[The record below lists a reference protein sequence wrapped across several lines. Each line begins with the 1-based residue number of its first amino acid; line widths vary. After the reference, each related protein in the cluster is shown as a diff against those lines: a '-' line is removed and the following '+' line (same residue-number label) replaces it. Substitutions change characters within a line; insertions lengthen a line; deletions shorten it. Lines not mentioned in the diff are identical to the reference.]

1 MLKDSLR
8 LLMSLSTWSLD
19 LIEKNKTFRL
29 KQATVNQEI
38 ETGEIAA
45 TISIISKEKERLE
58 TEIERAEAEEA
69 VTTAIEKAQAERQK
83 LQAEI
88 AAESVENEAKTI
100 ERLAEAEGKR
110 YHLIPAT
117 DAERTAKMVRELAPQ
132 LIENLPQ
139 VVEIAKALAPQ
150 AGILGDSNIYNFPNG
165 NGEEINKLMLST
177 SGMLLI
183 QSLLNGK
190 LGDLL
195 GKSLRSL
202 NNDSNSGQDN
212 SDG

>member
-1 MLKDSLR
+1 
-8 LLMSLSTWSLD
+8 
-19 LIEKNKTFRL
+19 
-29 KQATVNQEI
+29 
-38 ETGEIAA
+38 
-45 TISIISKEKERLE
+45 
-58 TEIERAEAEEA
+58 
-69 VTTAIEKAQAERQK
+69 
-83 LQAEI
+83 
-88 AAESVENEAKTI
+88 VENEAKTI

-117 DAERTAKMVRELAPQ
+117 DADRTAQMIRELAPK

>member
-1 MLKDSLR
+1 
-8 LLMSLSTWSLD
+8 
-19 LIEKNKTFRL
+19 
-29 KQATVNQEI
+29 
-38 ETGEIAA
+38 
-45 TISIISKEKERLE
+45 
-58 TEIERAEAEEA
+58 
-69 VTTAIEKAQAERQK
+69 
-83 LQAEI
+83 
-88 AAESVENEAKTI
+88 VENEAKTI

-195 GKSLRSL
+195 GKSPRSL
-202 NNDSNSGQDN
+202 NKDSNNGQDN